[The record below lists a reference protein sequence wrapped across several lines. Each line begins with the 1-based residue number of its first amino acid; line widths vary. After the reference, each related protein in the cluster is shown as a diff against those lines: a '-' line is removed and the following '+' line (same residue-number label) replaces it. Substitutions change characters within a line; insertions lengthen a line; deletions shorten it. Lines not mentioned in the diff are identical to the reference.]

1 MLSNILTIMNS
12 VRKYNLEILIIVSIV
27 FIILFGLYCRFSK
40 KKGNWSSEYFY
51 PNKLI
56 QQYQEN
62 KDESYDTGITE
73 CKNFL
78 EYIFNKPFI
87 RMRYNQLELDLFNR
101 DLNLACEYNSIKHY
115 EVTYEHDIN
124 DLKNQIKEDQL
135 KIDMCRKL
143 DINLIIVP
151 YYIPK
156 NEISGFIYDELVKL
170 KYF

>member
-1 MLSNILTIMNS
+1 MLSKILTIMNS

-40 KKGNWSSEYFY
+40 KNGNWSSEYFY
-51 PNKLI
+51 PNKRI

-62 KDESYDTGITE
+62 RDDSYPTGISE
-73 CKNFL
+73 SKNFL
-78 EYIFNKPFI
+78 EYIFNKPFDK
-87 RMRYNQLELDLFNR
+87 MRYNQLDLDLFNR
-101 DLNLACEYNSIKHY
+101 DLNLACEYNSIEHY
-115 EVTYEHDIN
+115 EVTRENDID
-124 DLKNQIKEDQL
+124 DLKTQIKEDQL

-143 DINLIIVP
+143 GINLIVVP

-170 KYF
+170 KYV